1 MWRLSRMY
9 LEGKMSIVG
18 GRPFGLVMRE
28 DFLMEFFF
36 FDGSC
41 LGKVTGSKME
51 VAVVEMVVGVVER
64 VV

>member
-9 LEGKMSIVG
+9 LEGKMSVG

-36 FDGSC
+36 FDGSFVK
-41 LGKVTGSKME
+41 KVTGSKME
-51 VAVVEMVVGVVER
+51 VVVVEMVVGVVER

>member
-1 MWRLSRMY
+1 MS
-9 LEGKMSIVG
+9 LESKISKVG
-18 GRPFGLVMRE
+18 GRPFVMVMMWA

-51 VAVVEMVVGVVER
+51 VMVVDMLVV
-64 VV
+64 VQMV

>member
-9 LEGKMSIVG
+9 LEGKMSNVG

-51 VAVVEMVVGVVER
+51 VER